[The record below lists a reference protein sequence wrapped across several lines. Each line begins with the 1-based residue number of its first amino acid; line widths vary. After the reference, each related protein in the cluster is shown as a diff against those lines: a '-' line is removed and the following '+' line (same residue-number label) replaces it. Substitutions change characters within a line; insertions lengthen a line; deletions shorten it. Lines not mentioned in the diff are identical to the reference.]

1 MFKPLLKT
9 LPSLSG
15 NMKIACKL
23 DGYKNVRQ
31 NIYECFVN
39 EAKLAPLSHD
49 LYDKNIKLN
58 LKNNSY
64 EHDVK
69 SFYQYYSD
77 VFYRTN
83 FNYSKVNIPIIDFT
97 SQINDNNKDF
107 QYGCKRVSYLKS
119 DGNQFAFYA
128 PIYAEGLEDIENK
141 TFRIKIVFNKTNTL
155 KKYIDIHISSKSNSV
170 FDENYLIDY
179 IEKYY
184 SKIDSKVI
192 YCSPSYKNM
201 YYGINLLSGGFVRI
215 EDNISSNLYNK
226 YYTINDFD
234 CIINNG
240 FRRNSLLMKQTFNL
254 SFYFN
259 PYNIL
264 TNLEKELFKNCAL
277 YISGYWYDGNKK
289 LDFYD
294 FSDNYTVFK
303 EKVYKM
309 QNNEFKYFNTER
321 NIMNMNYPAFNESSS
336 ENFKYVNTVAKNYNR
351 WKLKYSN
358 DEYPYITNL
367 NFAFSLNQDSLY
379 TYKEYPQFYNP
390 LYCTCIEN
398 ENDQYE
404 MTFSEKN
411 KEYENILNEKHISSF
426 FNVLTKEDN
435 SDNYLD
441 IFDPKYN
448 GFWTDVNEYDNKVYH
463 QGILY
468 DFNSLYLN
476 NEIENKIDKFSIFVI
491 PDFSYVLNKDYND
504 HYKTIKFLYNDKI
517 SENDIIDY
525 DYVNSHLSYISNHV
539 TLEKNPT
546 GDFVYDENIKQ
557 YNTNVY
563 YDINDVNIK
572 LCSLNEELLP
582 DVNAI
587 DGYKLL
593 EVYWSNNIISDLFP
607 ELINI
612 YNTNEY
618 SDKSIFRKSR
628 FTNYDSIYKMKDK
641 LYFSVYPSKTMYNL
655 LENYSIIGTENR
667 RINLYYKT
675 KFIKA
680 DIDYDGIVKYY
691 YTNGLYDK
699 TDNLVYTEPLFV
711 KQDYTEKN
719 YGEYYITDD
728 DPLTNDDNLDENK
741 DVIYVDIYNIK
752 NVLHDVYGGKYDN
765 HDFSIKENCLVK
777 FLNKEHINTYIAKT
791 YKPVDNDS
799 IHYELSRILSNI
811 FICIKTFTNIEFNIG
826 EENLNTI
833 NIHNNLCK
841 LSDFGI
847 ETLKDINTY
856 IDYNSYDNYFYFN
869 EFWINEKLP
878 EYNVPI
884 NNDKYHIIRFDIL
897 FKRNMY
903 YMDDI
908 LYKLIME
915 NKESDKTFKD
925 LFLYHIYNQIEYKYE
940 MNYKIID
947 LKNNDNDL
955 SIIEDKLIYNNI
967 DNNETEEFDIL
978 LAPYFNTI
986 YEEGKH
992 YTKIYNDYFLNNI
1005 YRMEGIKEG
1014 RYRYNL
1020 PNIDIVYKA
1029 PIIKLEETEEVIQED
1044 NGFIIKDLY
1053 LTHGEINNI
1062 QITDEEIINY
1072 IKSQN
1077 GLLYYY
1083 NIINLYNHI
1092 INNNLDP
1099 NYDSNTNELSSHMNL
1114 SKIKYYSNNPKHYFL
1129 LMEGPKIEDYGL
1141 HWYFGTIAVYKIVDN
1156 INEIYNTDIYNISN
1170 NKIGTF
1176 RDLFNNS
1183 IDIDSFENQI
1193 DSFMIIYYN
1202 DKYYLIATGVGI
1214 KNFIQYGN
1222 SKYYFLKYHDNGFTY
1237 SSNTIEYANNVN
1249 YDEIPEYEEEQKQ
1262 NVDRYSFI
1270 QSKDI
1275 NFVTNYTNIIN
1286 NYENKNVKVYS
1297 NNLITCSYNG
1307 QNYGF
1312 YFINV
1317 PFDNTKNTLNIVNNF
1332 GNSIN
1337 SIDYINGIDVS
1348 LMNQYSYSYL
1358 GKTFKNIL
1366 PYINNSNI
1374 VTYISNNINII
1385 IKPNIYSLYNKY
1397 KQYANKENDKVISY
1411 TIYNYEK
1418 KYDIELLRYFDEIVP
1433 YIPKATSASSYFLY
1447 YKNTKDVIE
1456 NELTNNH
1463 ISYVMYNKT
1472 VSLTKH
1478 TNPIYFD
1485 YVNKNDYENIK
1496 ELKTFE
1502 FEPLEY
1508 KHYNDNK
1515 YYCLEKE
1522 IIYNFGIVNSYKEMV
1537 DLENDENQ
1545 AYKIFKDRMKNSLD
1559 KSLDENRILFLYKKY
1574 GRKYSHI
1581 NIDGDRYTVKIKY
1594 YLL

>member
-155 KKYIDIHISSKSNSV
+155 TKYIDIHISSKSNSV

-448 GFWTDVNEYDNKVYH
+448 SFWTDVNEYDNKVYH

-517 SENDIIDY
+517 SGNNIDY
-525 DYVNSHLSYISNHV
+525 DYINSHLSYISNHV

-655 LENYSIIGTENR
+655 LDNYSIIGTENR

-680 DIDYDGIVKYY
+680 DVDYEGIVKYY

-719 YGEYYITDD
+719 YGEYYITDTAQTNSD
-728 DPLTNDDNLDENK
+728 DLDENK

-752 NVLHDVYGGKYDN
+752 NVLHDVYGSKYDN

-884 NNDKYHIIRFDIL
+884 NNDKYHIIKFDIL

-903 YMDDI
+903 LMDDI

-925 LFLYHIYNQIEYKYE
+925 LFLYHIYNPVEYKYE

-1005 YRMEGIKEG
+1005 YRMEGFEDG

-1020 PNIDIVYKA
+1020 PNIDIVYKSD
-1029 PIIKLEETEEVIQED
+1029 IDEENKLLENIFISHGVITEA
-1044 NGFIIKDLY
+1044 
-1053 LTHGEINNI
+1053 NNSI
-1062 QITDEEIINY
+1062 PTTDEEINKY
-1072 IKSQN
+1072 FKSYN
-1077 GLLYYY
+1077 ALVYYY
-1083 NIINLYNHI
+1083 NIINLYNYI
-1092 INNNLDP
+1092 MDNNLDP
-1099 NYDSNTNELSSHMNL
+1099 NYDSNTNKLINIHSGIKL
-1114 SKIKYYSNNPKHYFL
+1114 DDIKYYSNNPNHYISFITSTQL
-1129 LMEGPKIEDYGL
+1129 EEPNEHTGYLSYGDAIICKISN
-1141 HWYFGTIAVYKIVDN
+1141 N
-1156 INEIYNTDIYNISN
+1156 IDDIYNTVIYKDGS
-1170 NKIGTF
+1170 KIGTF
-1176 RDLFNNS
+1176 KDLFNNT
-1183 IDIDSFENQI
+1183 IQINCENNVI
-1193 DSFMIIYYN
+1193 KLYIIIHYEE
-1202 DKYYLIATGVGI
+1202 KYYLISIWTYLHMFVERGKSKIYHFRYHNG
-1214 KNFIQYGN
+1214 NFVF
-1222 SKYYFLKYHDNGFTY
+1222 KT
-1237 SSNTIEYANNVN
+1237 NTSDYINNMNFEEIPN
-1249 YDEIPEYEEEQKQ
+1249 YDNVEEDL
-1262 NVDRYSFI
+1262 NITRYSFI

-1275 NFVTNYTNIIN
+1275 NFVTDYTNIIN

-1418 KYDIELLRYFDEIVP
+1418 KYDIELSRYFDEIVP

-1496 ELKTFE
+1496 EIKTFE

-1508 KHYNDNK
+1508 KHYNANK